1 MNIYAISSNEF
12 ETPNMHSKVEY
23 YSYINKK
30 DANEFVQC
38 ISYYL
43 EEVKIINMLEISI
56 FSIMLDESMYYGLEQ
71 HLVVYSIYLDSKFL
85 RSPISQFMKI
95 TSVPDGQGKTIYDPV
110 TNLKERRQ
118 LKNEKLIAVSTD
130 GDSSMVGNE
139 NGFVSLL
146 RKYLSNLICTHCIA
160 HSEALAP
167 TDASKKIPE

>member
-1 MNIYAISSNEF
+1 MNIYVISSNEF

-71 HLVVYSIYLDSKFL
+71 HLVVYSMYLDSKDL
-85 RSPISQFMKI
+85 GSPVSLLMKTI
-95 TSVPDGQGKTIYDPV
+95 SVPDGKGKTIYDTV
-110 TNLKERRQ
+110 INLKEIRQ
-118 LKNEKLIAVSTD
+118 LNK
-130 GDSSMVGNE
+130 
-139 NGFVSLL
+139 
-146 RKYLSNLICTHCIA
+146 
-160 HSEALAP
+160 
-167 TDASKKIPE
+167 